1 MRSQGRRS
9 RRGREVVDGGLV
21 LVGWRKIVVRML
33 G

>member
-9 RRGREVVDGGLV
+9 RSGREDVDGGLV
-21 LVGWRKIVVRML
+21 ERRNIVVRML